1 MMSSKISKFE
11 LLPNVLILLLLSGII
26 RERCPIGMERKWYES
41 VQYWTR
47 YMTWHLT
54 QLTRSPLDF
63 RGKLL
68 TSCISGMNCSIGM
81 ERKGYESIRCW
92 TRYMIL
98 TIEPTNDLDVGCSRF
113 NFEIT
118 VFLFNGSCF
127 IWNFWSKGLK
137 YECND
142 CKWQHGK
149 PWKYLCIFFHQGCG
163 GGEWGWGWGWVERGY
178 PRLLCSQPGVG
189 ITKGPFANFPVSK
202 FSILQKYLFNYF
214 NHIHVKQVSPQLRRH
229 LPNISVIFFTER
241 VFWRFWKIRKITE
254 WRKLA

>member
-1 MMSSKISKFE
+1 
-11 LLPNVLILLLLSGII
+11 
-26 RERCPIGMERKWYES
+26 MERKWYES

-54 QLTRSPLDF
+54 QLTSSPLDF
-63 RGKLL
+63 RSKLL

-98 TIEPTNDLDVGCSRF
+98 TIEPTNGLDVGCSRS

-118 VFLFNGSCF
+118 GFF
-127 IWNFWSKGLK
+127 IQWVMFHLKLLKQGLK

-149 PWKYLCIFFHQGCG
+149 PWKYLCIFFTKGVGVG
-163 GGEWGWGWGWVERGY
+163 GGAGGGW
-178 PRLLCSQPGVG
+178 RLLCSQPGVG

-202 FSILQKYLFNYF
+202 IFDLAKVSI
-214 NHIHVKQVSPQLRRH
+214 
-229 LPNISVIFFTER
+229 
-241 VFWRFWKIRKITE
+241 
-254 WRKLA
+254 